1 MARTIA
7 KVRGAEAA
15 TVVTRRSNRST
26 TTPTRFA
33 YPTSERMSRARS
45 GETLEQCVL
54 RSLDQYFTDLDGSRP
69 HALYEMVIHAV
80 ERPLLEFAMAR
91 AEGINVSP
99 LSCLESIATLCARS
113 CSSIACYEKPSQ
125 KLLRVPILALRCSP

>member
-7 KVRGAEAA
+7 KTVRGAEAA
-15 TVVTRRSNRST
+15 TVTRRSNRST
-26 TTPTRFA
+26 ATSTRFA

-45 GETLEQCVL
+45 GETLEQCVV

-69 HALYEMVIHAV
+69 HALHEMVIHAV

-91 AEGINVSP
+91 ADGNQCVAAELLGINRN
-99 LSCLESIATLCARS
+99 TLR
-113 CSSIACYEKPSQ
+113 K
-125 KLLRVPILALRCSP
+125 KLQQYRLL

>member
-7 KVRGAEAA
+7 RTARGAGTAA
-15 TVVTRRSNRST
+15 RKATGSIATS
-26 TTPTRFA
+26 TRFA
-33 YPTSERMSRARS
+33 YPTSERISRARS

-91 AEGINVSP
+91 AEGNQCVAAELLGINRN
-99 LSCLESIATLCARS
+99 TLR
-113 CSSIACYEKPSQ
+113 K
-125 KLLRVPILALRCSP
+125 KLQQYRLL